1 VKFFVEGAP
10 VPLARA
16 RFALVEGKV
25 RTYTPKESAAYEER
39 IALVARGAVARARG
53 WERDARFAVTLF
65 VYDDRRNYDL
75 DNLVKAVLDGLTKAK
90 TVWVDDRR
98 VDGITAHRL
107 PQHTREESR
116 LSGGVEVCV
125 EPLPTT

>member
-1 VKFFVEGAP
+1 MKFFVEGAP
-10 VPLARA
+10 VPLARHRVA
-16 RFALVEGKV
+16 IVEGKA
-25 RTYTPKESAAYEER
+25 RMYTPTASKAYEEK
-39 IALVARGAVARARG
+39 IALIARGAVAKTRG

-65 VYDDRRNYDL
+65 VYDDRQTYDL

-107 PQHTREESR
+107 PQHVREESR
-116 LSGGVEVCV
+116 VSGGVEVNV
-125 EPLPTT
+125 ERLAT